1 MLAALAFD
9 ATFWLLGAAFALFG
23 FVSALKSAVE
33 RTTLRILRR
42 RRERHMRRAM
52 QQIAAAPAHG

>member
-9 ATFWLLGAAFALFG
+9 ASLWLLWATITVFG

-33 RTTLRILRR
+33 RTTLQILRR
-42 RRERHMRRAM
+42 RRERRMRRAM
-52 QQIAAAPAHG
+52 QQIAALPARG